1 MKKDKREELR
11 RARHQ
16 DQIRRRLEKKKK
28 LDVEQDELPVED
40 DAEVLD
46 ALATE
51 TYDEIEVKEKMY
63 AGESPSMAMMSF
75 GPTSFDELE
84 AVREANEKAHHVE
97 ELSWDTQDLVRNI
110 VGNPMMQPKE
120 KAKAIQEVGAGF
132 GARVSKM
139 MGEEKMEKDLD
150 ELELSALLAWD
161 KRHTSFVENVGDI
174 LKRKLSGA
182 ARENLADEDFALV
195 MEQDGKKERKY
206 PVHDKAHVRSALAR
220 AEQMMKAGGEGAAEA
235 KKALP
240 RIRAAAKKF
249 GMEATMEKEQNAV
262 VIEKDAKGN
271 WRWVGW
277 ATNKYIDWD
286 GDIIAE
292 SAHKEYLEWLDKNR
306 DMAPVHLMW
315 HTPGTARENPVDFWM
330 YENGFVILS
339 GILTEKEAQTAL
351 KARALTD
358 MGMSIGALALERDE
372 KDPRIILKY
381 RMYEVSD
388 LPLENA
394 ANPWTDVETLIKEV
408 GMDKYKYFAELLGS
422 EEKATE
428 YVRRTGLK
436 KDALDEAQVESK
448 EKTPESHVKI
458 EEPAEVPIA
467 AAASQMDMKAIV
479 EAVVKETGM
488 EELSKQFA
496 VIFEAAE
503 KVPMLEQL
511 VKDLSRDGDDK
522 LAEILTPPASRF
534 AWMSKQAA
542 SKSTDNKVD
551 ETKPADK
558 VLKSLSPHWLS
569 DATGTAPV
577 QAQ

>member
-1 MKKDKREELR
+1 MKKVKREELR

-16 DQIRRRLEKKKK
+16 DQIRRRLEKKRQ
-28 LDVEQDELPVED
+28 DVEQEELPVED

-46 ALATE
+46 ALATDME
-51 TYDEIEVKEKMY
+51 DGVEIKKKMY
-63 AGESPSMAMMSF
+63 DGMEYPSPVMAL
-75 GPTSFDELE
+75 GPTSFDELD

-97 ELSWDTQDLVRNI
+97 MLSWDTQDLVRNI
-110 VGNPMMQPKE
+110 IGNPLMKPKE

-132 GARVSKM
+132 GARVSEM
-139 MGEEKMEKDLD
+139 MGGEKMEKDLD

-161 KRHTSFVENVGDI
+161 KRHTSFVENVADI

-182 ARENLADEDFALV
+182 ARENLSDDDFALV
-195 MEQDGKKERKY
+195 VEQDGKKERKY
-206 PVHDKAHVRSALAR
+206 PIHDKAHVRNALAR
-220 AEQMMKAGGEGAAEA
+220 AAQMLKAGGEGAADA

-240 RIRAAAKKF
+240 KIRAAAKKF
-249 GMEATMEKEQNAV
+249 GIEATMEKERNAV

-306 DMAPVHLMW
+306 DLAPVHLMW
-315 HTPGTARENPVDFWM
+315 HMPGTARENPADFWM

-351 KARALTD
+351 KAREITD
-358 MGMSIGALALERDE
+358 MGMSIGALVLERDE
-372 KDPRIILKY
+372 KDPRVILKY
-381 RMYEVSD
+381 RIYEVSD

-394 ANPWTDVETLIKEV
+394 ANPWTDIDTIVKEV
-408 GMDKYKYFAELLGS
+408 DMDQLEYFTKLMGS
-422 EEKATE
+422 DKAAE
-428 YVRRTGLK
+428 YVKRTAMK
-436 KDALDEAQVESK
+436 KQVLDDAQIESK
-448 EKTPESHVKI
+448 EKDAEARVKV
-458 EEPAEVPIA
+458 EEPAEVPPA

-503 KVPMLEQL
+503 KVPLLEQL
-511 VKDLSRDGDDK
+511 VKDLSREGDDK

-542 SKSTDNKVD
+542 SKSADNKVD
-551 ETKPADK
+551 DNKPADK
-558 VLKSLSPHWLS
+558 VLKSLTPHWLS
-569 DATGTAPV
+569 EATNTAPLST
-577 QAQ
+577 Q